1 MLAQGTS
8 TVTLR
13 QPHWTAS
20 RHLRVA
26 LVRLIAMVTR
36 ADNRDDR
43 RCAKDAAPRGPV
55 LLGFMMV
62 RANPYTVTL
71 TQFGTTARKGD
82 RWQESRIFHRDS
94 LIEGTRRCVTARCQ
108 VFGSSLSCNNP
119 RLREAVADRPCRR
132 REGFDR
138 PQV

>member
-26 LVRLIAMVTR
+26 LVRLIAMVR

-82 RWQESRIFHRDS
+82 RWQEGDFSWDS
-94 LIEGTRRCVTARCQ
+94 LIEGTQMRDGSMSGIWVVLVVQQSTFARGGG
-108 VFGSSLSCNNP
+108 GSTLSSP
-119 RLREAVADRPCRR
+119 R
-132 REGFDR
+132 GI
-138 PQV
+138 